1 MGPQGYA
8 DPEDVEG
15 GQDVLL
21 LPLGP
26 RLEIGSDGRLTG
38 AELELPSDEE
48 DGRGGPY
55 SDAGTGVPLP
65 DHRRGG

>member
-1 MGPQGYA
+1 M
-8 DPEDVEG
+8 
-15 GQDVLL
+15 LL